1 MVVGRR
7 RRYDINLIVLQQQLI
22 GFVHAAG
29 GFPIGIMQGIV
40 MQIHDRSLGIVLL
53 IVNPSDNRNEGMQRN
68 LVGESVCTVKINGV
82 GIVGMKHIIGVHHGV
97 FVAKEPVNALAIG
110 LVQAFKTVGGA
121 VFIGLDEAFGDH
133 QLLHVVLSRVLK
145 FLPSHHATHRV
156 THLESGVHQD
166 AIHAS

>member
-29 GFPIGIMQGIV
+29 GFPIVIMQGIV

-53 IVNPSDNRNEGMQRN
+53 IVNPSDDRNEGMQRN

-97 FVAKEPVNALAIG
+97 FVAKEAVNTLAIG
-110 LVQAFKTVGGA
+110 LV
-121 VFIGLDEAFGDH
+121 
-133 QLLHVVLSRVLK
+133 
-145 FLPSHHATHRV
+145 
-156 THLESGVHQD
+156 
-166 AIHAS
+166 